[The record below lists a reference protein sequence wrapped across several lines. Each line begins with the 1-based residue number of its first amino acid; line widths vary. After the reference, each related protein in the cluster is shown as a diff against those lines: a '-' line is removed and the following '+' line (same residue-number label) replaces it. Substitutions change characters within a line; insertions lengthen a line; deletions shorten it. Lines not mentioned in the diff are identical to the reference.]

1 MLVADDSA
9 VVRAKLKKAL
19 DAAGW
24 KVAMAND
31 GIQALELLERQR
43 FDLLIT
49 DLEMPR
55 MDGRAL
61 IATVQGRPAIASTPI
76 LAITGHD
83 QPVGLTVG
91 VAQLRGVLR
100 KPWSE
105 SELAAALA
113 ACSEGQLLPVSSL
126 APH

>member
-9 VVRAKLKKAL
+9 VVRIKLKRSLEAL
-19 DAAGW
+19 GW
-24 KVAMAND
+24 RVELAQD
-31 GIQALELLERQR
+31 GLQALQALEGQR

-61 IATVQGRPAIASTPI
+61 IAGIQQRESMAALPI

-83 QPVGLTVG
+83 LPELAPLASCG
-91 VAQLRGVLR
+91 VRGVLR

-105 SELAAALA
+105 RELVYAIAAAA
-113 ACSEGQLLPVSSL
+113 GRPLPPASL
-126 APH
+126 TYH